1 MSSTDSPGHQREYV
15 TVGYRDEAAFVE
27 TYGFA
32 GSAGMVMLEG
42 VHLRPPGDSDT
53 VVVMMH
59 PTTTLQL
66 LPFPG
71 ALADAGV
78 PVLCAA
84 SRYPKNDT
92 ALIME
97 KVVADL
103 GAWVRF
109 ARESLGYD
117 KVVLGGWSG
126 GASLSLLYQAEAQDP
141 QITATPAGDPYD
153 LTAAGLIAADG
164 LIVIAAHR
172 GRGNTLAEWIDPSV
186 TDEADPD
193 NREVELDL
201 YAPGNPNQPPYS
213 AGFLETYRA
222 AQLDRVRRITA
233 RVEEQ
238 LDSLKRAGGAEA
250 ERCFITHRTM
260 ADPRWLDPAVDPNDR
275 RPHWCYL
282 GDPETVNVGPVG
294 LARFSTLRAWLSQW
308 SIDHARAD
316 GKPCLART
324 TGPQLFVENS
334 ADDATPRS
342 DMTTMFEASSSQD
355 KTSHVIAGAT
365 HYYQDQPDQL
375 AEAVSTTT
383 TWLDARGL
391 R

>member
-1 MSSTDSPGHQREYV
+1 MTAPESGHARDYV
-15 TVGYRDEAAFVE
+15 TVAYRDEAAFVE
-27 TYGFA
+27 TYGFV

-42 VHLRPPGDSDT
+42 VHLRPPEPSST

-59 PTTTLQL
+59 PTSTLQL

-103 GAWVRF
+103 GAWVRY
-109 ARESLGYD
+109 ARDELGYER
-117 KVVLGGWSG
+117 VVLAGWSG

-141 QITATPAGDPYD
+141 RITQTPAGDPYD
-153 LTAAGLIAADG
+153 LTSVELPVADG

-172 GRGNTLAEWIDPSV
+172 GRAHTLAEWIDPSV
-186 TDEADPD
+186 TDESDPD
-193 NREVELDL
+193 TRVVELDL
-201 YAPGNPNQPPYS
+201 YSADNPHRPPFE
-213 AGFLETYRA
+213 AGYLDEFRA
-222 AQLDRVRRITA
+222 AQLARVRRITA
-233 RVEEQ
+233 RVEHQ
-238 LDSLKRAGGAEA
+238 LGELMLRGGAEV
-250 ERCFITHRTM
+250 ERCFLTHRTM
-260 ADPRWLDPAVDPNDR
+260 ADPRWVDPTVDPNDR
-275 RPHWCYL
+275 RPNWCYL

-316 GKPCLART
+316 GNACLART
-324 TGPQLFVENS
+324 SGPQLFVENS
-334 ADDATPRS
+334 ADDATPHA
-342 DMTTMFEASSSQD
+342 DMAGMFEASSSED
-355 KTSHVIAGAT
+355 KSFEVIDGAT
-365 HYYQDQPDQL
+365 HYYQDQPEQL
-375 AEAVSTTT
+375 ADAVGVTVG
-383 TWLDARGL
+383 WLDAEQL

>member
-1 MSSTDSPGHQREYV
+1 MSDETPGHQREYV
-15 TVGYRDEAAFVE
+15 TVGYRDQAAFVE

-32 GSAGMVMLEG
+32 GSAGVVMLEG
-42 VHLRPPGDSDT
+42 VHLRPTESSDT

-78 PVLCAA
+78 PVLCGA

-109 ARESLGYD
+109 AHEELGYD

-141 QITATPAGDPYD
+141 QITETPAGDPYD
-153 LTAAGLIAADG
+153 LTAADLMPANG

-186 TDEADPD
+186 IDEADPD
-193 NREVELDL
+193 TRTGELDL
-201 YAPGNPNQPPYS
+201 YSPTNPNQPPYS
-213 AGFLETYRA
+213 ADFLDGYRA
-222 AQLDRVRRITA
+222 AQLARMRRITA

-238 LDSLKRAGGAEA
+238 LDDLKRIGGKEA

-260 ADPRWLDPAVDPNDR
+260 ADPRWLDPSVDPNDR
-275 RPHWCYL
+275 RPQWCYL

-342 DMTTMFEASSSQD
+342 DMTSMYEASASQD
-355 KTSHVIAGAT
+355 KTFHEIAGAT

-375 AEAVSTTT
+375 REAVSTTT
-383 TWLDARGL
+383 GWLEAQGL